1 MLDEWIAQRIEV
13 ETRKTDLQGADLSN
27 YKLIAADLSD
37 GNFSG
42 ADFTGA
48 YLIRAN
54 LSGADLSGANLTHA
68 VISEANLS
76 GATFSGAD
84 LSDAYL
90 CGADLSHAV
99 NLTCD
104 QIELARIDRD
114 TKLPGNIKIA
124 WVSNDA
130 YECEEHA
137 GKNSR

>member
-1 MLDEWIAQRIEV
+1 MLEEWIAQRIEV
-13 ETRKTDLQGADLSN
+13 ETRKEDLQGADLCN
-27 YKLIAADLSD
+27 YKLIAADLSGGD
-37 GNFSG
+37 FSG

-54 LSGADLSGANLTHA
+54 LSGANLAGANLTQA

-76 GATFSGAD
+76 GAIFSGAD

-90 CGADLSHAV
+90 CGADLSDAV
-99 NLTCD
+99 NLTCG
-104 QIELARIDRD
+104 QIELARIDRN
-114 TKLPGNIKIA
+114 TKLPDNIKIA
-124 WVSNDA
+124 WISDTA